1 MFFIKLNRTIMNK
14 TNDELSAE
22 LKELQQKYSDLE
34 NSYSEKINSLEKE
47 NKDLRLQLMFFE
59 GIANST
65 FDGFLVVDPNGKKIL
80 QTQRTIDLWKIPQE
94 VVDDLSGHKQVA
106 HIMHMTVDPQKFIA
120 EIQYQMEH
128 VEEKRLDEVEL
139 INGTIMERYSSPV
152 FGADGTH
159 YGRIYTFH
167 DITDRKNFERQ
178 LAQLNSDKDRFISIL
193 AHDLRSPFNSL
204 LGFTELLSEKL
215 HELTTQEIDT
225 IATTINN
232 TAQKTFTLLEDTL
245 LWASVQS
252 KKITYSPGLA
262 NISSIMTEVTEIL
275 EPVAQFKNIRLE
287 NNTKEELNTNVDI
300 YMFKAILRNLISNA
314 IKFTNK
320 NGKIEI
326 SASHVGSNTV
336 IKVTDNGVGMKQ
348 EVIDKLFSFSRTNS
362 SIGTANEAGTGLG
375 LILCKDFVDKHNGKI
390 WVESNIGEGTTVSFS
405 IPNPS

>member
-1 MFFIKLNRTIMNK
+1 MNK

-34 NSYSEKINSLEKE
+34 NSYSERINSLEKE

-80 QTQRTIDLWKIPQE
+80 QTQRTIDLWKIPQD
-94 VVDDLSGHKQVA
+94 VVADLSGHKQVA

-139 INGTIMERYSSPV
+139 IDGTIMERYSSPV

-178 LAQLNSDKDRFISIL
+178 LAQLNSDKDCFISIL

-262 NISSIMTEVTEIL
+262 NISNIMTEVTEIL

-336 IKVTDNGVGMKQ
+336 VKVTDNGVGMKQ

>member
-1 MFFIKLNRTIMNK
+1 MHK

>member
-1 MFFIKLNRTIMNK
+1 MNK

>member
-1 MFFIKLNRTIMNK
+1 MHK
-14 TNDELSAE
+14 TNDELCAE

>member
-1 MFFIKLNRTIMNK
+1 MNK

-80 QTQRTIDLWKIPQE
+80 QTQRTIDLWKIPQD
-94 VVDDLSGHKQVA
+94 VVADLSGHKQIA

-326 SASHVGSNTV
+326 SASYVGSNTV

>member
-1 MFFIKLNRTIMNK
+1 MQK
-14 TNDELSAE
+14 TNDELIAE

-34 NSYSEKINSLEKE
+34 NSCTEKISSLEKIE
-47 NKDLRLQLMFFE
+47 ADLRLRLMFFE

-65 FDGFLVVDPNGKKIL
+65 FDGFLVVDTMGKKIL

-94 VVDDLSGHKQVA
+94 VVDDLSGHKQIA

-139 INGTIMERYSSPV
+139 IDGTVMERYSSPV

-167 DITDRKNFERQ
+167 DITDRKNFEKQ
-178 LAQLNSDKDRFISIL
+178 LILLNSDKDRFISIL

-204 LGFTELLSEKL
+204 LGFTELLSHDL
-215 HELTTQEIDT
+215 HRLSTEEIET
-225 IATTINN
+225 IITTINN

-252 KKITYSPGLA
+252 KKITFSPVLT
-262 NISSIMTEVTEIL
+262 NITLIMNEVTEIL
-275 EPVAQFKNIRLE
+275 EPVALFKNIRLK
-287 NNTKEELNTNVDI
+287 NNTKEELNVHVDI

-320 NGKIEI
+320 NGQIEI
-326 SASHVGSNTV
+326 SASQVDSNTV

-348 EVIDKLFSFSRTNS
+348 EVIDKLFSFSHTNS

-375 LILCKDFVDKHNGKI
+375 LILCKDFVDKHNGEI
-390 WVESNIGEGTTVSFS
+390 RVESIIDKGTTVIFS
-405 IPNPS
+405 MPNPS